1 MNSQTNKTIND
12 VHTNFF
18 AKAFSAFSKEL
29 EPLTHFNWSVLNYS
43 DWKSDSSNKFL
54 MDLVKLILSGS
65 ILFKKF
71 CNRVKHLDDALLA
84 SANIER
90 NGLRGI
96 ERDEQRE

>member
-1 MNSQTNKTIND
+1 
-12 VHTNFF
+12 
-18 AKAFSAFSKEL
+18 
-29 EPLTHFNWSVLNYS
+29 
-43 DWKSDSSNKFL
+43 
-54 MDLVKLILSGS
+54 MDLAKIILSDS

-71 CNRVKHLDDALLA
+71 CNRVKHLDDALLT